1 MSIVLDISQMIWVFL
16 AFHKIT
22 NEKIGAAWIRFLIN
36 DSKGFSFIDN
46 ETAELAMATAK
57 NYRNQ
62 GIGSKLLSLLIEAA
76 QKKIKAIGLSVR
88 ESNPAI
94 KLYKRFGFNVI
105 NHGKIVNRVG
115 GNSYLMKLKL

>member
-1 MSIVLDISQMIWVFL
+1 MIWVFL